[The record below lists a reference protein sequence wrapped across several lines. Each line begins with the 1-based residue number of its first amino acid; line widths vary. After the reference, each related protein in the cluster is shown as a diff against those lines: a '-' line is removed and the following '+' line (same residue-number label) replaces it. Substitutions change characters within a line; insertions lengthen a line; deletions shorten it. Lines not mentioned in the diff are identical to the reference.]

1 MNKFARLMR
10 DSGPARFFVPVGIIL
25 IVFAIILFS
34 LNTGKYVETAGKI
47 TSVTEGAYDEEQNQQ
62 QYDLTVAYTVN
73 GKDYTGTFNGLTGT
87 FKTGNAIKV
96 FYNPEDP
103 AKITNA
109 KMGSLIPIIMIAVGV
124 LAIVFGLMKTIKA
137 FKKSKELDATN
148 PTADFDGFKRGSGVT
163 EYYFRWDGNS
173 LKPGYLIEDADRK
186 PLFEG
191 KMLKNTLVG
200 ARTFEFTNHVTGEVK
215 EHDVGHTVTQTYN
228 NSFFGAKSWFK
239 FDGENIWDLLH
250 ERGLRM
256 NASMF
261 SKFPNMCYDVS
272 KDGVP
277 FAQFES
283 TSMYVHEDEEAEH
296 TIKVPVGRMYYRCWT
311 VSNDFETLFLM
322 MFATSETQQAM
333 VE

>member
-1 MNKFARLMR
+1 MNKLARLMR

-25 IVFAIILFS
+25 IVFAIILLS
-34 LNTGKYVETAGKI
+34 LNTGKYVETAGKV
-47 TSVTEGAYDEEQNQQ
+47 TSVIESGYDEEQNQQ
-62 QYDLTVAYTVN
+62 QYDVGVAYSVN
-73 GKDYTGTFNGLTGT
+73 GKEYTGTFNGLAGT
-87 FKTGNAIKV
+87 FQAGDAIKV
-96 FYNPEDP
+96 FYNPENP
-103 AKITNA
+103 AKITNV
-109 KMGSLIPIIMIAVGV
+109 KVGSLIPIIMIAVGA
-124 LAIVFGLMKTIKA
+124 LAIVFGIFRTVKA
-137 FKKSKELDATN
+137 LKKSKQLDETN
-148 PTADFDGFKRGSGVT
+148 PTANFDGFKQGSGVT

-191 KMLKNTLVG
+191 KMLKNALVG

-215 EHDVGHTVTQTYN
+215 EHEVGHTVQQTYN
-228 NSFFGAKSWFK
+228 DSFFSTKSWFK

-256 NASMF
+256 KTSVF
-261 SKFPNMCYDVS
+261 SKFPNMSYEVS

-296 TIKVPVGRMYYRCWT
+296 KIKVPVGRMYYRCWT

-322 MFATSETQQAM
+322 MFATSESLQTI